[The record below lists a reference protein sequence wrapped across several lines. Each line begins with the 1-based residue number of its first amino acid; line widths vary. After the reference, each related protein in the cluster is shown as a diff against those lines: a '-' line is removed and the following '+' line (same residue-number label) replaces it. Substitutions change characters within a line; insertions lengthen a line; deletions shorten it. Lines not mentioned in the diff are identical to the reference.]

1 MIHITIAAA
10 NDCFHHQLILGTL
23 SSFRDLG
30 FLYIN
35 LFLYSFIYIISA
47 SKYGFA
53 FLTR

>member
-35 LFLYSFIYIISA
+35 LFLYSFNVTPLSLLQNMVLP
-47 SKYGFA
+47 F
-53 FLTR
+53 